1 MGYVFDPARLCEIS
15 KIGIGLPRREIF
27 QVITDELARSFP
39 GRITTEPN
47 GSSTMPGV
55 RWVC

>member
-1 MGYVFDPARLCEIS
+1 MGYVFDPSRLCEIS
-15 KIGIGLPRREIF
+15 KIGIGLPHPEMF

-39 GRITTEPN
+39 GRITTEPD
-47 GSSTMPGV
+47 GLQQCRG